1 MRVVHFHDETLEIQR
16 CYTVRDSREIYEK
29 EDTPSYANDTG
40 SSPRVGK
47 YKSPKADNSPLDQ
60 QGPEDQVLPEIAQLQ
75 DAHILPPESLQGH
88 EELQLISSLQD
99 VETPTLSSQSILLN
113 EREAILM
120 RNFIDNMALWV
131 CRAIFPQNDYG

>member
-16 CYTVRDSREIYEK
+16 CYTVRESRAIYEK
-29 EDTPSYANDTG
+29 EDTLSYANDTG

-47 YKSPKADNSPLDQ
+47 YKSPKADISPLNQ

-75 DAHILPPESLQGH
+75 DAHIQPSESLQGH
-88 EELQLISSLQD
+88 EELQLTSSLQD
-99 VETPTLSSQSILLN
+99 VETPTLSSQSMLLN

-120 RNFIDNMALWV
+120 RNFIENMALWV
-131 CRAIFPQNDYG
+131 CLSISPQNDYG